1 MCLYVHI
8 QKLQDKTAVFNKLKL
23 SAKDKEKWE
32 RVLISDIMSSEDS
45 CSDNDDVFIKEI
57 PWRSQIVDTFRS
69 KLDEKV
75 WELKSPLAKR
85 MRKERKVSK
94 NVSERD
100 IPSGIPKWAIKTN
113 TM

>member
-1 MCLYVHI
+1 M
-8 QKLQDKTAVFNKLKL
+8 
-23 SAKDKEKWE
+23 
-32 RVLISDIMSSEDS
+32 
-45 CSDNDDVFIKEI
+45 
-57 PWRSQIVDTFRS
+57 DTFRS